1 MGAAREPNEI
11 GTQGYLRNHH
21 RKENNVIVLDIDVK
35 DDGLDEFNKYLL
47 CHAKPETYTVQTPS
61 GGFHYYFNYDSANEQ
76 DAWLIQRY
84 LRTRTN
90 YRGKGLDIR
99 AAGGYVVGAGSRV
112 NCNEY
117 KVVNNTAIND
127 IPSDL
132 LGWLLESVTCEE
144 PPITTPIRE
153 AKRRNIDIKPSE

>member
-1 MGAAREPNEI
+1 M
-11 GTQGYLRNHH
+11 
-21 RKENNVIVLDIDVK
+21 
-35 DDGLDEFNKYLL
+35 L

-61 GGFHYYFNYDSANEQ
+61 GGFHYYLNYVSANEQ

-84 LRTRTN
+84 LRTRTK

-117 KVVNNTAIND
+117 KVVNHKAIND

-132 LGWLLESVTCEE
+132 FG
-144 PPITTPIRE
+144 
-153 AKRRNIDIKPSE
+153 